1 MKVRTK
7 FTLWISLAALATAT
21 IFSLFVY
28 VELVEEPYRLIDR
41 ELTEIAG
48 TVFNN
53 LAFSESGDEA
63 HLRHEDR
70 HVQRYWLK
78 IIDSKGKA
86 IFASPLT
93 REFDI
98 PFLEDT
104 QAYFIKKEIPLTALW
119 IDPQDAKKLEKI
131 RDDSVRFRV
140 LMLTKNFSEQKYTLL
155 IALV

>member
-104 QAYFIKKEIPLTALW
+104 QAYFIKKEIPLNPPGFIKYLW
-119 IDPQDAKKLEKI
+119 PFLFIVNGHIPVI
-131 RDDSVRFRV
+131 RVRIHTQVLCFCCACVFFR
-140 LMLTKNFSEQKYTLL
+140 MF
-155 IALV
+155 

>member
-7 FTLWISLAALATAT
+7 FTLWISLAALLTAT

-53 LAFSESGDEA
+53 LEFSESGGEA

-70 HVQRYWLK
+70 HVERYWLK

-86 IFASPLT
+86 IFTSPLT

-98 PFLEDT
+98 PFIEAK
-104 QAYFIKKEIPLTALW
+104 QAYFIKKDIPITALW
-119 IDPQDAKKLEKI
+119 IDPQDAKKLEKV
-131 RDDSVRFRV
+131 RDDLVRFRV
-140 LMLTKNFSEQKYTLL
+140 LVLNRNYSEQKY
-155 IALV
+155 